1 MYAEAD
7 LRKLQLVR
15 RDFMTIPRRVFLQA
29 GVAAAA
35 LAALSGAAFAQTSPS
50 RPVTIVVPAAAGGP
64 TDTFLGQ
71 AVIVENNGAAAGSIA
86 VGRVARAAPDGYLM
100 GIGQYGN
107 YVLNGAIYPLG
118 YDLLNDFEPVALV
131 ATNPQAIVAK
141 NDLAAKNLKELV
153 DWLKANPGKA
163 TQGTAGAG
171 SPSHVSGI
179 YLQNV
184 TGSTFT
190 FVPYRGAAPAM
201 QDLAAGQID
210 FMIDQASNSIPQV
223 RGGRIKAFAVTSKTR
238 MPAAPEIPT
247 VDEAGLPGFYIAVWH
262 GIWVPKGTP
271 ADIVGK
277 LNAAVVDALADENVR
292 KRLADIGQEIPPR
305 EQQTAEALRAY
316 QKAEAEKWWPMIKAA
331 GVKPNE

>member
-1 MYAEAD
+1 
-7 LRKLQLVR
+7 
-15 RDFMTIPRRVFLQA
+15 MTIPRRKFLHLAA
-29 GVAAAA
+29 GAAA
-35 LAALSGAAFAQTSPS
+35 LPVLPGPASAQAFPS
-50 RPVTIVVPAAAGGP
+50 RPVTIIVPAAAGGP
-64 TDTFLGQ
+64 TDTLTRILAERMRVFLGQ
-71 AVIVENNGAAAGSIA
+71 PVIIENNGAAAGSIA
-86 VGRVARAAPDGYLM
+86 VGRVARAAADGYTI

-107 YVLNGAIYPLG
+107 YVLNGAIYSLT

-131 ATNPQAIVAK
+131 ATNPQAIVGK
-141 NDLAAKNLKELV
+141 NDLPAKTLKELV
-153 DWLKANPGKA
+153 TWLQANPGKGS
-163 TQGTAGAG
+163 QGTAGAG

-184 TGSTFT
+184 TGAQFT
-190 FVPYRGAAPAM
+190 FVPYRGAGPAM

-238 MPAAPEIPT
+238 MPAAPDIPT
-247 VDEAGLPGFYIAVWH
+247 VDEAGLPGFYVAVWH

-271 ADIVGK
+271 ADIIAK
-277 LNAAVVDALADENVR
+277 LNAAMVDALADENVR

-316 QKAEAEKWWPMIKAA
+316 QKAEADKWWPIIKAA
-331 GVKPNE
+331 GVKPSE